1 VIKPS
6 AATAVEILIGEAR
19 FVARWEEQL
28 SPQTCAAF
36 RALLPYTQR
45 IIHARWSGEACW
57 VPLGEFDLGVE
68 PENPVS
74 RPLPGQL
81 LFYPTGIS
89 ETEILVPLGAARFSS
104 VAGELAGNR
113 LLTIEDGLERLA
125 QIGKDILWKGSREIR
140 FREI

>member
-1 VIKPS
+1 MIKPS

-36 RALLPYTQR
+36 RTLLPYTQR

-89 ETEILVPLGAARFSS
+89 ETEILVPYGAARFSS

>member
-1 VIKPS
+1 MTKPS

-19 FVARWEEQL
+19 FVARWEEHL
-28 SPQTCAAF
+28 SPKTCAAF
-36 RALLPYTQR
+36 AALLPYTQR

-74 RPLPGQL
+74 HPLPGQL

-89 ETEILVPLGAARFSS
+89 ETEILVPYGAARFSS

-113 LLTIEDGLERLA
+113 LLTIVDGLEQLA
-125 QIGKDILWKGSREIR
+125 QIGKDILWNGSREIR